1 MACKNIRVK
10 GYSVP
15 TYRVKAKTSGRH
27 KHKGY
32 TVKAHRV
39 PGHTRKVC

>member
-1 MACKNIRVK
+1 MACKNIRVPGYHVK
-10 GYSVP
+10 GYRVP
-15 TYRVKAKTSGRH
+15 AKTSGRH

-39 PGHTRKVC
+39 KGHTRKVC